1 MTTTTTYDSNSG
13 RRGQWTLAALITA
26 AFFFSFAKVLGTLA
40 WAWWDNTVYSHGFL
54 VPLISAYLVY
64 VRRDSLKG
72 TGASPSYLS
81 GLGIFLSGI
90 AMLIAGNAAGVMV
103 VQELSI
109 VVTLAGA
116 IVVVFGLNFLRILWL
131 PVAYLLFMLRFW
143 ELITVHLH
151 YPFQNFSASL
161 GAKILSLVG
170 IPAYRDGIFIE
181 LPNITLEVAE
191 VCSGVNYLISVL
203 AIGIP
208 LAYLTLKSVP
218 KRMLLV
224 FGGLIIA
231 GLANAVRVALI
242 GVLVRNNVPA
252 TLHGPGHVLQAMFVA
267 VIGFIALFV
276 GAWAL
281 SAWERKGAKRDDKK
295 DGAPT
300 PPAAG
305 TPWPR
310 LLVLP
315 SIIAASMLILTGAQV
330 NFHPPSPR
338 PLDRGLQTLP
348 YAIGKWTGFDDTARP
363 AELKDIGADMELSR
377 TYLNGSDALNVY
389 IAYFASQT
397 QGKELVNYKT
407 HSLEADAN
415 PITLNITAHDAV
427 TVRQKATL
435 EKTGLKTVL
444 YWYDLS
450 GRVVTQRHSA
460 KAYTAYDAIF
470 KGRTNGAIIVITAD
484 NADAAQ
490 AAVAAQGFA
499 VALIPEL
506 RHILK

>member
-1 MTTTTTYDSNSG
+1 MTTTVRHVSNTG
-13 RRGQWTLAALITA
+13 QRVQWTLATLITA
-26 AFFFSFAKVLGTLA
+26 AFLFSYAKVLGTLA

-54 VPLISAYLVY
+54 VPLISMYLVY
-64 VRRDSLKG
+64 VKRDSLKG
-72 TGASPSYLS
+72 SAASPSYLF
-81 GLGIFLSGI
+81 GLGILLSGI

-116 IVVVFGLNFLRILWL
+116 ILIVFGMNLLRLLWL

-143 ELITVHLH
+143 ELITAHLH

-181 LPNITLEVAE
+181 LPSITLEVAE

-231 GLANAVRVALI
+231 GLANALRVALI

-295 DGAPT
+295 DDAKALLEAGA
-300 PPAAG
+300 
-305 TPWPR
+305 PWPR

-315 SIIAASMLILTGAQV
+315 SIVAASMLILAGAQV
-330 NFHPPSPR
+330 NFYSPSPR
-338 PLDRGLQTLP
+338 PLERGLQTLP
-348 YAIGKWTGFDDTARP
+348 YAIGEWTGFDDTARP
-363 AELKDIGADMELSR
+363 AELKDIGADAELSR
-377 TYLNGSDALNVY
+377 TYRSGKGAVNVY

-407 HSLEADAN
+407 RSLEAGAD
-415 PITLNITAHDAV
+415 PITLNTALYGAV
-427 TVRQKATL
+427 TVRLKATL

-444 YWYDLS
+444 YWYSLS
-450 GRVVTQRHSA
+450 GRVVGQRHLA

-470 KGRTNGAIIVITAD
+470 KGRTNGAVIMITAD
-484 NADAAQ
+484 NVGAAQ
-490 AAVAAQGFA
+490 AAQAEAFA

-506 RHILK
+506 RRILK